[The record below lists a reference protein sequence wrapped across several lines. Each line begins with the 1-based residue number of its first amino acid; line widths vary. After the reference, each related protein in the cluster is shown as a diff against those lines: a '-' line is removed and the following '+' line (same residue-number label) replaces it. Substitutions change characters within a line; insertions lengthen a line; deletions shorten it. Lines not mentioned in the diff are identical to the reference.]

1 MVAAG
6 QPERAEQLAHT
17 IPDPDRQAQVL
28 TELAVV
34 LAKHAS
40 TAASICSC
48 RVTAT
53 SLTSS
58 LWFRAMP
65 VLASL
70 APAAVAAAGAAI
82 LDVLDRSLGRSRVE
96 GAVPAPTRGVPSTP
110 GCKWSQRRPRGVG
123 KAQCAPDCET
133 ARLRYP
139 PLLIG

>member
-48 RVTAT
+48 RVTYNDGAQCPEGPLVAGDGLGDERGQT
-53 SLTSS
+53 GLG
-58 LWFRAMP
+58 R
-65 VLASL
+65 
-70 APAAVAAAGAAI
+70 AAVRLPRALPAGSQPASQPA
-82 LDVLDRSLGRSRVE
+82 LEADDHMSLVDHHRCSRSSR
-96 GAVPAPTRGVPSTP
+96 
-110 GCKWSQRRPRGVG
+110 
-123 KAQCAPDCET
+123 
-133 ARLRYP
+133 
-139 PLLIG
+139 

>member
-28 TELAVV
+28 TELAGL

-40 TAASICSC
+40 TASICSC

-58 LWFRAMP
+58 LWFRATL

-70 APAAVAAAGAAI
+70 APAAVAAAGAVI
-82 LDVLDRSLGRSRVE
+82 LDVLDRSLHQQVTG
-96 GAVPAPTRGVPSTP
+96 
-110 GCKWSQRRPRGVG
+110 
-123 KAQCAPDCET
+123 
-133 ARLRYP
+133 
-139 PLLIG
+139 